1 MPTDSL
7 FRRVDAE
14 GGRLITLTFDDQAF
28 QVPSGLTVA
37 AALLLAGVRQFR
49 TSPVG
54 GEARA
59 PYCMMGVCF
68 ECLVEIDGVP
78 SRQSCLI
85 EAVDGMR
92 IRSQQG
98 AREVPFTATDAVV
111 LEVQP

>member
-14 GGRLITLTFDDQAF
+14 GDRTVEVTFDGQPLS
-28 QVPSGLTVA
+28 VPAGLTVA
-37 AALLLAGVRQFR
+37 AALLLGGVRQFR

-54 GEARA
+54 GGARA

-68 ECLVEIDGVP
+68 ECLVEIDGLP

-85 EAVDGMR
+85 EVADGMR

-98 AREVPFTATDAVV
+98 ARDLPFPQPEAVV
-111 LEVQP
+111 MEVQP

>member
-14 GGRLITLTFDDQAF
+14 GGPLITLTFDDQTF
-28 QVPSGLTVA
+28 QVPSGITVA
-37 AALLLAGVRQFR
+37 AALLLAGIRQFR

-68 ECLVEIDGVP
+68 ECMVEIDGVP

-85 EAVDGMR
+85 EAADGMR
-92 IRSQQG
+92 IHSQQG
-98 AREVPFTATDAVV
+98 ARELPFTAAEPVV
-111 LEVQP
+111 MEVQP

>member
-7 FRRVDAE
+7 FRRVDVD
-14 GGRLITLTFDDQAF
+14 GSRLITVTFDDQPL

-37 AALLLAGVRQFR
+37 AALLLAGVRYFR
-49 TSPVG
+49 TSPVS

-68 ECLVEIDGVP
+68 ECLVEINGVP

-85 EAVDGMR
+85 EVADGMR

-98 AREVPFTATDAVV
+98 ARDLPFTASEPVV
-111 LEVQP
+111 MEVQP